1 MINLKP
7 YHTFQTEAYCN
18 QLFEIT
24 DDLQIHNLIDQ
35 GVFKNRFLILG
46 GGSNLL
52 FTQNFDG
59 VVVKMEPKGI
69 EVLGENSSKVYV
81 KVAAGEDWE
90 DLIMYCMEHD
100 YYGVENLTGIPGKVG
115 SSPVQNIGAYG
126 VEVKDAIFQ
135 VHAISLETKQKK
147 VFSNDQCCFAYRD
160 SIFKNDLKNKW
171 IITAVVF
178 ELSKIKQFNLEY
190 AALKGELDK
199 RYPNPTLQQLIA
211 LINEIRD
218 AKLPDIKKIG
228 SAGSFFKNP
237 IIPKKHYESLKQNY
251 SNLTGYETEPGF
263 VKLAAGQLIDMAGWK
278 GYREG
283 DAGVY
288 PLQALVLVNYGN
300 ATGKEIQN
308 LYQKI
313 QQSVLEKFQVAIVPE
328 VNIL

>member
-126 VEVKDAIFQ
+126 VEVKDTIFQ

-160 SIFKNDLKNKW
+160 SIFKNELKNKW

>member
-126 VEVKDAIFQ
+126 VEVKDVIFQ

>member
-190 AALKGELDK
+190 AALKGELEK

>member
-160 SIFKNDLKNKW
+160 SIFKNELKNKW

>member
-126 VEVKDAIFQ
+126 VEVKDVIFQ

-263 VKLAAGQLIDMAGWK
+263 VKLAAGQLIDMAGW
-278 GYREG
+278 
-283 DAGVY
+283 
-288 PLQALVLVNYGN
+288 
-300 ATGKEIQN
+300 
-308 LYQKI
+308 
-313 QQSVLEKFQVAIVPE
+313 
-328 VNIL
+328 

>member
-126 VEVKDAIFQ
+126 VEVKDTIFQ

-178 ELSKIKQFNLEY
+178 ELSKIKQFNMEY

-237 IIPKKHYESLKQNY
+237 IVPKKHYEYLKQNY

-263 VKLAAGQLIDMAGWK
+263 VKLAAGQLIDLAGWK

>member
-7 YHTFQTEAYCN
+7 YHTFQTEAYCK

-126 VEVKDAIFQ
+126 VEVKDVIFQ

-263 VKLAAGQLIDMAGWK
+263 VKLAAGQLIDLAGWK

>member
-126 VEVKDAIFQ
+126 VEVKDVIFQ

-251 SNLTGYETEPGF
+251 SNLTGYETESGF

>member
-126 VEVKDAIFQ
+126 VEVKDVIFQ

-190 AALKGELDK
+190 AALKGELEK

>member
-126 VEVKDAIFQ
+126 VEVKDVIFQ

-160 SIFKNDLKNKW
+160 SIFKNELKNKW

-178 ELSKIKQFNLEY
+178 ELSKIKQFNMEY

>member
-69 EVLGENSSKVYV
+69 EVLGENSSKVYL

-160 SIFKNDLKNKW
+160 SIFKNELKNKW

>member
-126 VEVKDAIFQ
+126 VEVKDVIFQ

-237 IIPKKHYESLKQNY
+237 IIPKKHYKSLKQNY

-263 VKLAAGQLIDMAGWK
+263 VKLAAGQLIDLAGWK

>member
-126 VEVKDAIFQ
+126 VEVKDVIFQ

-160 SIFKNDLKNKW
+160 SIFKNELKNKW

-263 VKLAAGQLIDMAGWK
+263 VKLAAGQLIDLAGWK